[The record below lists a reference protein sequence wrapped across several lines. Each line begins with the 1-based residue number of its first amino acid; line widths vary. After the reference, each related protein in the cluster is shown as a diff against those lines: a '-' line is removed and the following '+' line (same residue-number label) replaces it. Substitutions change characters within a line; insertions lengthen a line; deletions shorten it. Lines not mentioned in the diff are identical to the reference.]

1 MDTTTSFKTLAD
13 RDLIAEVK
21 RLAQA
26 ERSSTAAL
34 VASLAEMDARR
45 LYLGEGCASLFVYC
59 TQVLHLSEHA
69 AYGRIEAARAVR
81 RFPAIL
87 ERLERGEL
95 TLTAVSLL
103 RPHLTD
109 ANSGNLLDAARYKS
123 KRDIERLV
131 AAIAPRPDAP
141 AIVRKLPVRVATASA
156 LSIGPEAEEAVTA
169 TVAVSDPAP
178 HTSTNC
184 SSPEP
189 PAAGQSALDA
199 ALKSAAPAPTLVSP
213 RRAHPVVTPLAPE
226 RYKVQFTVSCATH
239 DKLRRAQDL
248 LRHAVPNGDPAEIF
262 DRALTLLVE
271 QLEKSK
277 LASAKRA
284 GRSRP
289 LGPESRRVPAAVR
302 RAVWARDDGR
312 CAFVGREGR
321 CGATA
326 FLEFHHVTPFAR
338 GGAATAENIQL
349 RCRAHNQFEALE
361 AFGPRGLIV
370 RERSIPYGERPR
382 AARSGPSVLT
392 DAGLWKLPDLWTHR
406 AAPTRSLENAQI
418 AFSTDRMNRLVSS
431 VTW

>member
-1 MDTTTSFKTLAD
+1 MTMLPRDMTTIIPVAQLSNEAL
-13 RDLIAEVK
+13 LAEVK
-21 RLAQA
+21 SLAA
-26 ERSSTAAL
+26 RERGATAAL
-34 VASLAEMDARR
+34 VASLAELDGRR
-45 LYLGEGCASLFVYC
+45 LYLEEGYSSLFTYC

-141 AIVRKLPVRVATASA
+141 TIVRKLPVRVATASA
-156 LSIGPEAEEAVTA
+156 LSIGPDAEEAVTA

-213 RRAHPVVTPLAPE
+213 RRAHPVV
-226 RYKVQFTVSCATH
+226 
-239 DKLRRAQDL
+239 
-248 LRHAVPNGDPAEIF
+248 
-262 DRALTLLVE
+262 
-271 QLEKSK
+271 
-277 LASAKRA
+277 
-284 GRSRP
+284 
-289 LGPESRRVPAAVR
+289 
-302 RAVWARDDGR
+302 
-312 CAFVGREGR
+312 
-321 CGATA
+321 
-326 FLEFHHVTPFAR
+326 
-338 GGAATAENIQL
+338 
-349 RCRAHNQFEALE
+349 
-361 AFGPRGLIV
+361 
-370 RERSIPYGERPR
+370 
-382 AARSGPSVLT
+382 
-392 DAGLWKLPDLWTHR
+392 
-406 AAPTRSLENAQI
+406 
-418 AFSTDRMNRLVSS
+418 
-431 VTW
+431 